1 MYTAGIVRGRCGA
14 FLLTLLVAV
23 APMGRFACEV
33 VCAQP
38 PLTASSACHD
48 AASTEDGDG
57 VRGHGHRCGQT
68 HADSLPA
75 VLKADGGRGSAGV
88 FTAVFSLPAERARA
102 VASITQAAL
111 TSHGP
116 PGPISLSTNAL
127 TTILRI

>member
-1 MYTAGIVRGRCGA
+1 MRRRSGA
-14 FLLTLLVAV
+14 FLLTLLVAA

-48 AASTEDGDG
+48 AASTEGGDG
-57 VRGHGHRCGQT
+57 VRGHGHTCGQT
-68 HADSLPA
+68 HADSPPA
-75 VLKADGGRGSAGV
+75 VLKADGGRASAET
-88 FTAVFSLPAERARA
+88 FIAVFSLPATQVRA
-102 VASITQAAL
+102 VPSVTESAL

-116 PGPISLSTNAL
+116 PGPTALSPNAL

>member
-1 MYTAGIVRGRCGA
+1 MVRRRCGA
-14 FLLTLLVAV
+14 SLLTLLVAA

-57 VRGHGHRCGQT
+57 VRGHGHTCGQT
-68 HADSLPA
+68 HADSPPA
-75 VLKADGGRGSAGV
+75 VLKAEGGRPSTEGFSSV
-88 FTAVFSLPAERARA
+88 VSLPAAQARA
-102 VASITQAAL
+102 LASVTESAL

-116 PGPISLSTNAL
+116 PGPTALSPTAL